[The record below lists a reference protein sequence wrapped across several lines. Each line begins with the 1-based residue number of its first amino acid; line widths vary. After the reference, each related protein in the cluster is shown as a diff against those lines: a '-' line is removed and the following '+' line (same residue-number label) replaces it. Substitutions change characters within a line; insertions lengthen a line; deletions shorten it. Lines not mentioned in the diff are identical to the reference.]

1 MRGVVDRTKPI
12 SCWTAEH
19 SSIWNQ
25 LQLWSQKFHEN
36 RPALCKWYQHGKLRR
51 SKQTKKLWLH
61 LAKGAFDYCCWCD
74 SQKIVLGTWESLAEV
89 GAAEAVAGVDVDVV
103 GWSWSCLSHRRR
115 YYDTVFVSFLIIIC
129 KCLLDQP
136 PLFIYHYSCLSLC
149 LPRVF
154 LCCACAA
161 HFEGNKSQTQTKR
174 KMHWKK
180 TNLWN
185 TKTWAMAMEMLAA
198 CKLRL
203 LVSKLSLTTR
213 ACAPRGEAWQP
224 QVRIWREEAAWEG
237 WLLLWFLVNLKI
249 FVFMTL

>member
-1 MRGVVDRTKPI
+1 MRGVGDRTKPI

-61 LAKGAFDYCCWCD
+61 LAKGAFDYYCCCD

-89 GAAEAVAGVDVDVV
+89 GAAEAVAGVDVDVF

-136 PLFIYHYSCLSLC
+136 PLFIYHYSCLSLSLSVC
-149 LPRVF
+149 MTSFSV
-154 LCCACAA
+154 A
-161 HFEGNKSQTQTKR
+161 HAQRISKETNRKR
-174 KMHWKK
+174 KRNGKCTGK
-180 TNLWN
+180 NKL
-185 TKTWAMAMEMLAA
+185 MEYEDMSHGYGN
-198 CKLRL
+198 
-203 LVSKLSLTTR
+203 VGS
-213 ACAPRGEAWQP
+213 
-224 QVRIWREEAAWEG
+224 
-237 WLLLWFLVNLKI
+237 
-249 FVFMTL
+249 M

>member
-1 MRGVVDRTKPI
+1 MDRTKPI

-136 PLFIYHYSCLSLC
+136 PLFIYHYSCLSLSAS
-149 LPRVF
+149 R
-154 LCCACAA
+154 
-161 HFEGNKSQTQTKR
+161 
-174 KMHWKK
+174 
-180 TNLWN
+180 
-185 TKTWAMAMEMLAA
+185 
-198 CKLRL
+198 
-203 LVSKLSLTTR
+203 LSLLRMRSAFRRKQIANANETEN
-213 ACAPRGEAWQP
+213 ALEKNKLMEYEDMSHGYGN
-224 QVRIWREEAAWEG
+224 VG
-237 WLLLWFLVNLKI
+237 S
-249 FVFMTL
+249 M